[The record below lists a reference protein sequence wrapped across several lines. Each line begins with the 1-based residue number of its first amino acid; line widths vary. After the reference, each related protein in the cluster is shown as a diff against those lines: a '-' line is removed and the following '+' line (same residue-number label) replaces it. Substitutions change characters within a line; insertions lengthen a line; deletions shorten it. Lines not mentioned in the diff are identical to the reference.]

1 MPSKSKK
8 QHNFMAAIAHSPEF
22 SKKAGVPMSVGKD
35 FVKADKGRSFRE
47 DGGTITSKAK
57 MNKAQTNFGE
67 KQLPNASLN
76 KYIGKKEG
84 GMATKK
90 MHSEKSEMKMDLAQ
104 DKKIVKKAFS
114 MHDKQLHA
122 DKKTNLTKLARGG
135 GIEIKGKTKG
145 TMIKMCGGGMKGK

>member
-57 MNKAQTNFGE
+57 MNRAQTNFGE

-76 KYIGKKEG
+76 KYIGKKDG

-104 DKKIVKKAFS
+104 DKKIVKKAVS

-122 DKKTNLTKLARGG
+122 GKKTNLTKLARGG

-145 TMIKMCGGGMKGK
+145 TMIKMNKGGGC